1 MTVGDPLSPDTPALA
16 FKSDFLATRDN
27 FTQQL
32 PDISRVSVTA
42 AGQAGDGQ
50 RVTLRGSDR
59 AA

>member
-1 MTVGDPLSPDTPALA
+1 MNMSDPLSPNTPALA
-16 FKSDFLATRDN
+16 FKSNFLASRDD
-27 FTQQL
+27 FQVAM

-50 RVTLRGSDR
+50 VVTLRGSDR